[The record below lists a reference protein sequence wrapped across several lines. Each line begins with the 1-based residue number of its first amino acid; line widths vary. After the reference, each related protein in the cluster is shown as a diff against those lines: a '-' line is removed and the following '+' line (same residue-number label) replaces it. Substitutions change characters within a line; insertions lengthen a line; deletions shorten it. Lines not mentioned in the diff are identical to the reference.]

1 MAGVRKRL
9 RRRYYKMALA
19 TYPPCLKDTPDGLSV
34 AALAAGML
42 RKNAI
47 VAVDSIGIGADA
59 ETALKNAGLPFEAM
73 NGAEKATGPTRDG
86 NFAFYNHRSEMWWRL
101 REALDPDYGLDVAL
115 PIDPK
120 LQADLTAL
128 TYTVRPGQPP
138 KIYVESKA
146 DIMKRL
152 GRSPD
157 RGDAVV
163 YGWNAGDLD
172 AGSRVRTRG

>member
-1 MAGVRKRL
+1 
-9 RRRYYKMALA
+9 MAL
-19 TYPPCLKDTPDGLSV
+19 PV
-34 AALAAGML
+34 
-42 RKNAI
+42 
-47 VAVDSIGIGADA
+47 
-59 ETALKNAGLPFEAM
+59 
-73 NGAEKATGPTRDG
+73 
-86 NFAFYNHRSEMWWRL
+86 
-101 REALDPDYGLDVAL
+101 
-115 PIDPK
+115 DPK
-120 LQADLTAL
+120 LHADLTAP

-172 AGSRVRTRG
+172 ADPRARTRGRSAVGPPPQSVRDYYELKYG